1 MNLRS
6 SPCEGDVI
14 TPRPRARPFCQ
25 QSPAHKIGDGGA
37 SSPRGGHKRHR
48 ARKLV
53 AEGFDTG
60 VLRERDTWKAFGI
73 GIVLF
78 CIIAY
83 ASLSIFGLSSSIYG
97 VSEDAEQVPEFE
109 VMTMNRTGI
118 DDSIPLED
126 GMVKLSDLRG
136 SIVILDFTA
145 IDCQNCHYVQ
155 SHMEDNLGSWQSL
168 SSEYPVVALS
178 IGSWYR
184 YESFERIN
192 DTFGDPSSSKHM
204 PWPVANGASDSIILE
219 NGTRGDIVEYYAAQ
233 NLPLVYVID
242 HEGYVVAKE
251 GTGTPL
257 DGWRAFDR
265 AVERAIEG
273 DAESLRFGIE
283 KADRSFSGVFV
294 IGLFLGVLVYF
305 SPCAFPVLPS
315 YISYCLSL
323 GVREDELREE
333 GKLEGAAPSPFEVG
347 VFAALGQL
355 TFFGTVGIVI
365 FGLDEFLNLSGV
377 LHDIAVGIALLLVVL
392 GALMLL
398 GWTAHILSGVQRLLD
413 KHMTTEE
420 DDRFTPRRN
429 MYLWGIGYSAASVD
443 CTAAAVF
450 PFIAW
455 LAVVGE
461 GALLMGMGGLIIS
474 VSLLMIGVTSM
485 VGMGRGAMVDSLRR
499 NSPLVKATGSWMMM
513 FAGIGLLAYLTQP
526 DIVAG
531 VIG

>member
-1 MNLRS
+1 M
-6 SPCEGDVI
+6 
-14 TPRPRARPFCQ
+14 
-25 QSPAHKIGDGGA
+25 
-37 SSPRGGHKRHR
+37 
-48 ARKLV
+48 
-53 AEGFDTG
+53 AEGFDVG

-97 VSEDAEQVPEFE
+97 VSDDSEQVPDFE
-109 VMTMNRTGI
+109 VLTMNRTGI
-118 DDSIPLED
+118 DDSIANPD

-136 SIVILDFTA
+136 NVVILDFTA
-145 IDCQNCHYVQ
+145 VDCSNCHYVQ
-155 SHMEDNLGSWQSL
+155 SHIEDSLGSWQAPG
-168 SSEYPVVALS
+168 SEYPLVALS
-178 IGSWYR
+178 IGSWYG
-184 YESFERIN
+184 YESFERVN
-192 DTFGDPSSSKHM
+192 DTFGDRASSKHM
-204 PWPVANGASDSIILE
+204 PWPVANGATDSIILE
-219 NGTRGDIVEYYAAQ
+219 NGARGDLVEYYAAQ

-257 DGWRAFDR
+257 DGWKAFDR
-265 AVERAIEG
+265 AVERAIDG

-323 GVREDELREE
+323 GVREDELRQS
-333 GKLEGAAPSPFEVG
+333 GKLEGAVPGAMEVG

-355 TFFGTVGIVI
+355 TFFGSAGVVI
-365 FGLDEFLNLSGV
+365 FGLDGVLNLSGI
-377 LHDIAVGIALLLVVL
+377 LHEIAVGIALLLFVL
-392 GALMLL
+392 GALMLM
-398 GWTAHILSGVQRLLD
+398 GWTSHLLSRVQRILD
-413 KHMTTEE
+413 IHMTTEE
-420 DDRFTPRRN
+420 DERFTPRRN

-450 PFIAW
+450 PFVAW

-461 GALLMGMGGLIIS
+461 GALVMGMGGLMIS
-474 VSLLMIGVTSM
+474 VSLLMIGVTTM
-485 VGMGRGAMVDSLRR
+485 VGMGGVALVDSLRR
-499 NSPLVKATGSWMMM
+499 NSSIVKATGSWMMM
-513 FAGIGLLAYLTQP
+513 FAGIGLYSYLTQP
-526 DIVAG
+526 DLVAG
-531 VIG
+531 ILG